1 MKVLI
6 CDDNKEFV
14 SSIYEYLSGQE
25 DMEVVGV
32 AYDGNE
38 TLRKINEL
46 SPDVILLDVIMPEL
60 DGVGVMQRLV
70 ESKMTNPP
78 AVIVLSAISQDKM
91 IKEAIELGAYC
102 FMLKPF
108 EMELLTRRIRST
120 YEERMKNNSSVKP
133 LASSNKTQ
141 FINVPRTNTP
151 LDAEVEVTNLM
162 HSIGIPANISG
173 HQFLREAILLVI
185 EDRGMIG
192 GITKEL
198 YPSVAKKHKTTSTKV
213 ERAIRHALEVS
224 WSRGRMDLFEKECGY
239 NTKENR
245 GKPTNG
251 EFIAMAAE
259 LIRMKL
265 KQGGALEKML

>member
-6 CDDNKEFV
+6 CDDNKDFV
-14 SSIYEYLSGQE
+14 SMIYEFLSTQE
-25 DMEVVGV
+25 GIDVVGI

-38 TLRKINEL
+38 TLQKINEL

-60 DGVGVMQRLV
+60 DGVGVMQRLA
-70 ESKMTNPP
+70 ESNMSNPP

-108 EMELLTRRIRST
+108 EPELLVRRLKST
-120 YEERMKNNSSVKP
+120 YEERMKNNSSIMNV
-133 LASSNKTQ
+133 SSNKTQ

-173 HQFLREAILLVI
+173 HQYLREAILLVV
-185 EDRGMIG
+185 EDRGMIS

-198 YPSVAKKHKTTSTKV
+198 YPCVAKKHKTTSTKV

-224 WSRGRMDLFEKECGY
+224 WNRGRMDLFEKECGY
-239 NTKENR
+239 SMNESR

-251 EFIAMAAE
+251 EFIAMAADMV
-259 LIRMKL
+259 RMKL
-265 KQGGALEKML
+265 KQGGAIETIR

>member
-1 MKVLI
+1 MRVLI
-6 CDDNKEFV
+6 CDDNKDFV
-14 SSIYEYLSGQE
+14 SMIYDFLNAQE
-25 DMEVVGV
+25 DIEVVGI

-38 TLRKINEL
+38 TLQKINEL
-46 SPDVILLDVIMPEL
+46 TPDFILLDVIMPEL
-60 DGVGVMQRLV
+60 DGVGVMQRLA
-70 ESKMTNPP
+70 ESNMPNPP
-78 AVIVLSAISQDKM
+78 AIIVLSAISQDKM
-91 IKEAIELGAYC
+91 IREAINLGAYC

-108 EMELLTRRIRST
+108 EPELLLRRIRST
-120 YEERMKNNSSVKP
+120 YEERVKSGSSLKTVINNKN
-133 LASSNKTQ
+133 Q
-141 FINVPRTNTP
+141 FVNIPRTNTP

-173 HQFLREAILLVI
+173 HQFLREAILLVV

-224 WSRGRMDLFEKECGY
+224 WNRGRMDLFEKECGY
-239 NTKENR
+239 HLDENR

-251 EFIAMAAE
+251 EFIAMAADVV
-259 LIRMKL
+259 RMKL
-265 KQGGALEKML
+265 KQGGAIESLR

>member
-6 CDDNKEFV
+6 CDDNKDFV
-14 SSIYEYLSGQE
+14 SMIYEFLSAQE
-25 DMEVVGV
+25 GIEIVGI

-38 TLRKINEL
+38 TLEKINSL
-46 SPDVILLDVIMPEL
+46 NPDVILLDVIMPEL
-60 DGVGVMQRLV
+60 DGVGVMQRLA
-70 ESKMTNPP
+70 ESNMPNPP

-108 EMELLTRRIRST
+108 EPDLLVRRIKST
-120 YEERMKNNSSVKP
+120 YEERMKNSSSKMN
-133 LASSNKTQ
+133 LTGSKTQ
-141 FINVPRTNTP
+141 FINVPRTNTAF
-151 LDAEVEVTNLM
+151 DAEVEVTNLM

-173 HQFLREAILLVI
+173 HQYLREAILLVI

-224 WSRGRMDLFEKECGY
+224 WSRGRMDLFERECGY
-239 NTKENR
+239 NITENR

-251 EFIAMAAE
+251 EFIAMAAD
-259 LIRMKL
+259 LVRMKL
-265 KQGGALEKML
+265 KQGGVLETMR

>member
-6 CDDNKEFV
+6 CDDNRDFV
-14 SSIYEYLSGQE
+14 NLIYEYLKEQE
-25 DMEVVGV
+25 DMEIVGI

-38 TLRKINEL
+38 TLRKISEF
-46 SPDVILLDVIMPEL
+46 SPDVVLLDVIMPEL
-60 DGVGVMQRLV
+60 DGVGVMQKLA
-70 ESKMTNPP
+70 ENGTENMP
-78 AVIVLSAISQDKM
+78 AIIVLSAITQDKM
-91 IKEAIELGAYC
+91 IKEAINLGAYC

-108 EMELLTRRIRST
+108 DLQLLARRIRTT
-120 YEERMKNNSSVKP
+120 YEEKQKNAVSSVP
-133 LASSNKTQ
+133 LKSNKTQ
-141 FINVPRTNTP
+141 YINVPRTNTP

-173 HQFLREAILLVI
+173 HQYLREAILLVI
-185 EDRGMIG
+185 QDRGMIS

-198 YPSVAKKHKTTSTKV
+198 YPNVAKKHKTTSTKV

-224 WSRGRMDLFEKECGY
+224 WNRGRMDLFEKECGY

-251 EFIAMAAE
+251 EFIAMAAD

-265 KQGGALEKML
+265 KQGGALETIK

>member
-14 SSIYEYLSGQE
+14 SMIYEFLSTQE
-25 DMEVVGV
+25 GIDVVGI

-38 TLRKINEL
+38 TLEKIKEL

-60 DGVGVMQRLV
+60 DGVGVMQRLA
-70 ESKMTNPP
+70 ESNMSNPP

-108 EMELLTRRIRST
+108 EPDLLVRRLKST
-120 YEERMKNNSSVKP
+120 YEERMKNNSSK
-133 LASSNKTQ
+133 LSLSGSKTQ
-141 FINVPRTNTP
+141 FINIPRTNTS

-173 HQFLREAILLVI
+173 HQYLREAILLVI

-224 WSRGRMDLFEKECGY
+224 WNRGRMDLFEQECGY
-239 NTKENR
+239 NMSATR

-251 EFIAMAAE
+251 EFIAMAAD
-259 LIRMKL
+259 LVRMKL
-265 KQGGALEKML
+265 KQGGVLETMR

>member
-6 CDDNKEFV
+6 CDDNKDFV
-14 SSIYEYLSGQE
+14 SMVYEYLKEQE
-25 DMEVVGV
+25 DMEIVGI

-38 TLRKINEL
+38 TLQKIDEF
-46 SPDVILLDVIMPEL
+46 SPDVVLLDVIMPEL
-60 DGVGVMQRLV
+60 DGVGVMQKLAERKLAD
-70 ESKMTNPP
+70 MP
-78 AVIVLSAISQDKM
+78 AIIVLSAISQDKM

-108 EMELLTRRIRST
+108 DLELLGRRIRTT
-120 YEERMKNNSSVKP
+120 YQERMKNNTFVKP
-133 LASSNKTQ
+133 TKPTKTQ

-173 HQFLREAILLVI
+173 HQYLREAILLVVK
-185 EDRGMIG
+185 DRGMIS

-239 NTKENR
+239 HMSESR

-251 EFIAMAAE
+251 EFIAMAAD
-259 LIRMKL
+259 LVRMKL
-265 KQGGALEKML
+265 KQDGAIETIL